1 MTVKLKHGVSAM
13 ALLISAGVAMAGAA
27 QAQTAPKEGEP
38 QEVVVVGARKAL
50 QSAQQIKK
58 NADTVVDSITAND
71 IGAFPDKSVA
81 EALQRVA
88 GITVNRFAATGD
100 TAHFSAEPS
109 GVVVRGLQ
117 QVRSEFNGRDI
128 FTADSNRGLS
138 WSDVSPELMGGVDV
152 YKNQTA
158 ELIEGGIAGTVNLR
172 TRLPFDQK
180 GRVLAATAEYTYGD
194 LVGKGAASVS
204 GIYAD
209 RWDTELGE
217 FGVMI
222 NAAHSEVFTN
232 SEGVQLGRMAIH
244 SNAATWG
251 TTAKRYYPT
260 AISLRDNIYNRI
272 RDGVAFAA
280 QWKSNDGNM
289 TATFQYNQS
298 KKQEK
303 WEEYVSTAS
312 TGTDMWAKDIEYF
325 ATGANETQCK
335 TGTTCTFDS
344 NGFLQKGTL
353 LASSDVW
360 YGNIGAHPGAN
371 SPTGN
376 LVCYSWQ
383 SCGGSQRGTSYAT
396 STRFSDSVN
405 DTRDASF
412 NLKWQV
418 SDKLF
423 TSFDVQYVDAI
434 QTNYDIA
441 GTLSTF
447 ADVTWDMTGEHPTF
461 TLAKPTSFVTMP
473 GDVAN
478 PQNYRLND
486 LMDHVTDSDGNEF
499 AVRAD
504 AAYSFDSPWLN
515 MLKFGVRHA
524 EREQTVRWSTYNW
537 ANVVN
542 TWSNYTADNYFITG
556 SKFPSASA
564 YGVRSFDEDF
574 YGGGLTNANTA
585 VYLNMDL
592 LRDQEGLAN
601 MFGRA
606 SYKPRTTAAL
616 EPQTIPDPNDPTKT
630 IPNPK
635 YDPDGNVSNVWVPV
649 CRRSGRVDGCFRPSE
664 IAEVSEIT
672 NAAYLQ
678 LKFGGDDA
686 MLFGKFPVTGNIGVR
701 YVETKNES
709 TGGINFGNQIAYATE
724 PTSKQQTDTGEVTVI
739 NASYYVTQADR
750 NFMTVNNTRS
760 VYSITHKNWLPSFN
774 ARITLDD
781 AWYLRVAASRAMS
794 RPDIG
799 NLKAYTSVN
808 ASLPIEADRVCGKGF
823 VCNSAGQIQSVV
835 MTYTGDAQ
843 NPYLKPVTADQ
854 FDLSFEN
861 YFSSTGSFTFSL
873 FYKQFH
879 DYITYGTYFRDFT
892 NQGVTRSVRMR
903 GPVNGDGGA
912 IKGWELAYKRF
923 FDNLPSP
930 WNGLGID
937 FNYTMLNN
945 KGIKSSNV
953 VVNSGDGTSG
963 QTGGGTSVA
972 ANSFTDLPLE
982 GLSDKTFNLVG
993 MYEKGAWSARLA
1005 YNWRSEYL
1013 VTSQDCCIALPIW
1026 QESAGFLDARL
1037 AYRFNDHVEV
1047 SIEGT
1052 NLLNTETVL
1061 KQQVDGP
1068 TQKSPND
1075 TRLLLPNA
1083 WFQNDR
1089 RIQAQVRLKF

>member
-204 GIYAD
+204 GIFAD

-260 AISLRDNIYNRI
+260 SIALRDNIYNRV

-280 QWKSNDGNM
+280 QWKSNDGNL
-289 TATFQYNQS
+289 TATLQYNQS

-325 ATGANETQCK
+325 ATGASESQCK

-360 YGNIGAHPGAN
+360 YGQTQAN
-371 SPTGN
+371 PKASSPTGF
-376 LVCYSWQ
+376 LACYAWE
-383 SCGGSQRGTSYAT
+383 SCGGSQRGTAYST
-396 STRFSDSVN
+396 GTRFSDSVN

-412 NLKWQV
+412 NLKWRV
-418 SDKLF
+418 TDKLSA
-423 TSFDVQYVDAI
+423 SFDVQYVDAI
-434 QTNYDIA
+434 QTNYDITA
-441 GTLSTF
+441 DMTTM
-447 ADVTWDMTGEHPTF
+447 ADVTWDLTGEHPVFNLSKATGF
-461 TLAKPTSFVTMP
+461 NLVT
-473 GDVAN
+473 GGVAN
-478 PQNYRLND
+478 PENYRLND
-486 LMDHVTDSDGNEF
+486 LMDHITDSDGNEF

-504 AAYSFDSPWLN
+504 ASYSFDSPWLN

-524 EREQTVRWSTYNW
+524 SREQTVRWSTYNW

-542 TWSNYTADNYFITG
+542 TWTSYADWNDYFITG
-556 SKFPSASA
+556 SKFPNKNA
-564 YGVRSFDEDF
+564 YAVRAFEEDF

-585 VYLNMDL
+585 VFFNIDL
-592 LRDQEGLAN
+592 LKDQNALAN
-601 MFGRA
+601 TFNSSVYSAGGTNA
-606 SYKPRTTAAL
+606 WTPICQRT
-616 EPQTIPDPNDPTKT
+616 
-630 IPNPK
+630 
-635 YDPDGNVSNVWVPV
+635 
-649 CRRSGRVDGCFRPSE
+649 GRVDGCFRAAE
-664 IAEVSEIT
+664 IADVSEVT

-686 MLFGKFPVTGNIGVR
+686 LLFNKFPVTGNIGVR
-701 YVETKNES
+701 YVETTNES
-709 TGGINFGNQIAYATE
+709 TGGINFGNQLVYETT
-724 PTSKQQTDTGEVTVI
+724 PTTTQTTPAGTVTVI
-739 NASYYVTQADR
+739 NYSYYVSQADR
-750 NFMTVNNTRS
+750 NFMTASSALSTAS
-760 VYSITHKNWLPSFN
+760 VKHKNVLPSFN

-781 AWYLRVAASRAMS
+781 QWYLRVAASRAMS

-799 NLKAYTSVN
+799 NLKSYTSVN
-808 ASLPIEADRVCGKGF
+808 TALPNIADRVCGQGL
-823 VCNSAGQIQSVV
+823 VCDSSGQIQSVV

-930 WNGLGID
+930 WNGLGVD

-963 QTGGGTSVA
+963 QSGGGTSVA
-972 ANSFTDLPLE
+972 ANSFIDLPLE

-1005 YNWRSEYL
+1005 YNWRSSYL

-1026 QESAGFLDARL
+1026 QKSAGFLDARL
-1037 AYRFNDHVEV
+1037 AYRFNDHVEM

-1061 KQQVDGP
+1061 LQQVDGP
-1068 TQKSPND
+1068 TNSSPND

>member
-27 QAQTAPKEGEP
+27 QAQTAPAEGEP

-251 TTAKRYYPT
+251 TEAKRYYPT
-260 AISLRDNIYNRI
+260 SIALRDNIYNRV

-303 WEEYVSTAS
+303 WEEYVSTANA
-312 TGTDMWAKDIEYF
+312 GTDMWAKDIEYF
-325 ATGANETQCK
+325 STSPNETQCK

-353 LASSDVW
+353 LQSAEVW
-360 YGNIGAHPGAN
+360 YGQTQNNPKATAPNNYLA
-371 SPTGN
+371 
-376 LVCYSWQ
+376 CYAWE
-383 SCGGSQRGTSYAT
+383 SCGGSQRGTAYAT

-405 DTRDASF
+405 DTKDASF

-418 SDKLF
+418 TDKLF

-434 QTNYDIA
+434 QTNYDIS

-461 TLAKPTSFVTMP
+461 TLAKATSFNLVD
-473 GDVAN
+473 GGVAN
-478 PQNYRLND
+478 PENYRLND
-486 LMDHVTDSDGNEF
+486 LMDHITDSDGNEF

-542 TWSNYTADNYFITG
+542 TWTSYANWNDYFITG
-556 SKFPSASA
+556 SRFPDKNA

-592 LRDQEGLAN
+592 LKDQTKLAN
-601 MFGRA
+601 TFNATVYPAGG
-606 SYKPRTTAAL
+606 T
-616 EPQTIPDPNDPTKT
+616 
-630 IPNPK
+630 
-635 YDPDGNVSNVWVPV
+635 NVWQPV
-649 CRRSGRVDGCFRPSE
+649 CKRAGVDSRCFRPAE

-686 MLFGKFPVTGNIGVR
+686 LLFDKFPVTGNIGVR

-709 TGGINFGNQIAYATE
+709 TGGINFGNQLAYATTA
-724 PTSKQQTDTGEVTVI
+724 TSPVMGPGGTPLLNPDGSPVTQV
-739 NASYYVTQADR
+739 NYSYYVSAADR
-750 NFMTVNNTRS
+750 SFMTINTNLAVN
-760 VYSITHKNWLPSFN
+760 SITHENWLPSFN

-781 AWYLRVAASRAMS
+781 TWYMRVAASRAMS

-799 NLKAYTSVN
+799 NLKAYTSIN
-808 ASLPIEADRVCGKGF
+808 ASLPNEADRVCGKGL

-903 GPVNGDGGA
+903 GPVNGDGGS

-945 KGIKSSNV
+945 TGIKSTNV

-972 ANSFTDLPLE
+972 ANSFIDLPLE

-1005 YNWRSEYL
+1005 YNWRSSYL

-1026 QESAGFLDARL
+1026 QKSAGFLDARL
-1037 AYRFNDHVEV
+1037 AYRFNDHVEM

-1061 KQQVDGP
+1061 LQQVDGP
-1068 TQKSPND
+1068 TNSSPND

>member
-13 ALLISAGVAMAGAA
+13 ALLISAGVAMAGGAS
-27 QAQTAPKEGEP
+27 AQTETKADEP

-204 GIYAD
+204 GIYSD

-222 NAAHSEVFTN
+222 NAAHSEVYTN
-232 SEGVQLGRMAIH
+232 SEGVQLGRMAIQ
-244 SNAATWG
+244 SSAATWG
-251 TTAKRYYPT
+251 TSAMRYYPT
-260 AISLRDNIYNRI
+260 NISLRDNIYNRV
-272 RDGVAFAA
+272 RDGISFAT
-280 QWKSNDGNM
+280 QWKSNDGNL
-289 TATFQYNQS
+289 TATFQYNKS

-303 WEEYVSTAS
+303 WEEYVATAN
-312 TGTDMWAKDIEYF
+312 TATDMWAKDIEYF
-325 ATGANETQCK
+325 STSAAESQCK
-335 TGTTCTFDS
+335 TGTTCSFDS

-353 LASSDVW
+353 VASADVW
-360 YGNIGAHPGAN
+360 YGMIQAN
-371 SPTGN
+371 PASNPQGGY
-376 LVCYSWQ
+376 LACYAWEACYSA
-383 SCGGSQRGTSYAT
+383 QRSTGYST

-405 DTRDASF
+405 DTQDASF
-412 NLKWQV
+412 NVKWQI
-418 SDKLF
+418 SDKLGAN
-423 TSFDVQYVDAI
+423 FDVQYVDAI
-434 QTNYDIA
+434 QTNYDISGSLA
-441 GTLSTF
+441 TF
-447 ADVTWDMTGEHPTF
+447 AESTWDLTGDLPNIKLSKAIGFNLT
-461 TLAKPTSFVTMP
+461 P
-473 GDVAN
+473 GGIADPA
-478 PQNYRLND
+478 NYRLND
-486 LMDHVTDSDGNEF
+486 ISDHITDSDGNEL

-504 AAYSFDSPWLN
+504 LHYSFDSPWLN
-515 MLKFGVRHA
+515 MLKLGVRHA
-524 EREQTVRWSTYNW
+524 EREQTVRWTIYNW

-542 TWSNYTADNYFITG
+542 TWTDYPNWNNYFITG
-556 SKFPSASA
+556 SAFPDKTA
-564 YGVRSFDEDF
+564 YGTRTFDEDF
-574 YGGGLTNANTA
+574 YGGGVTNANTA

-592 LRDQEGLAN
+592 LKDQARMAN
-601 MFGRA
+601 TF
-606 SYKPRTTAAL
+606 SAANYSAGG
-616 EPQTIPDPNDPTKT
+616 T
-630 IPNPK
+630 
-635 YDPDGNVSNVWVPV
+635 NVWTPA
-649 CRRSGRVDGCFRPSE
+649 CQRTGRVDGCFRPAE
-664 IAEVSEIT
+664 IADVSEVT

-686 MLFGKFPVTGNIGVR
+686 LIFGKPVTGNIGIR
-701 YVETKNES
+701 YVETENES
-709 TGGINFGNQIAYATE
+709 TGGVNFGNQIAYSTT
-724 PTSKQQTDTGEVTVI
+724 PTSQVVVNNQPVYNTDGSPLMQT
-739 NASYYVTQADR
+739 NYSYYVSQADR
-750 NFMTVNNTRS
+750 DFMTLNSTRTPH
-760 VYSITHKNWLPSFN
+760 SITHKNWLPSFN
-774 ARITLDD
+774 VRMTLDD
-781 AWYLRVAASRAMS
+781 TWYLRIAASRAMS

-799 NLKAYTSVN
+799 NLKAYTSIS
-808 ASLPIEADRVCGKGF
+808 AALPSEVDRVCGKGL
-823 VCNSAGQIQSVV
+823 VCNSQGQIQSVV
-835 MTYTGDAQ
+835 MTYTGEAQ

-861 YFSSTGSFTFSL
+861 YFDSTGSFTFSL

-879 DYITYGTYFRDFT
+879 DYITHGTYYRDFT
-892 NQGVTRSVRMR
+892 NAGTTRSVRIR
-903 GPVNGDGGA
+903 GPVNSEGGA

-923 FDNLPSP
+923 FDFLPSP
-930 WNGLGID
+930 WNGLGVD

-945 KGIKSSNV
+945 TGIKSSNI
-953 VVNSGDGTSG
+953 VVNSGDGSSG

-1026 QESAGFLDARL
+1026 QKSAGYLDARL
-1037 AYRFNDHVEV
+1037 AYRFNEKVEMSV
-1047 SIEGT
+1047 EGT

-1061 KQQVDGP
+1061 LQQVDGP
-1068 TQKSPND
+1068 TNAHPND

>member
-1 MTVKLKHGVSAM
+1 MTVKLKHSVSAM
-13 ALLISAGVAMAGAA
+13 ALLVSVGVAMAGAA
-27 QAQTAPKEGEP
+27 SAQTETKADEP

-222 NAAHSEVFTN
+222 NAAHSEVYTN
-232 SEGVQLGRMAIH
+232 SEGVQLGRMALH

-251 TTAKRYYPT
+251 TTAMRYYPT
-260 AISLRDNIYNRI
+260 NISLRDNIYNRV
-272 RDGVAFAA
+272 RDGLAFAA
-280 QWKSNDGNM
+280 QWKSNDGNV

-303 WEEYVSTAS
+303 WEEYVSTAYS
-312 TGTDMWAKDIEYF
+312 GTDMWAKDIEYYSES
-325 ATGANETQCK
+325 ASEAQCK

-360 YGNIGAHPGAN
+360 YGQTPAN
-371 SPTGN
+371 PKASSSGTLP
-376 LVCYSWQ
+376 CYSWEA
-383 SCGGSQRGTSYAT
+383 CGGSQRGTGYAT

-405 DTRDASF
+405 DTKDASF

-434 QTNYDIA
+434 QTNYDIS

-447 ADVTWDMTGEHPTF
+447 ADVTWDLTGDLPKF
-461 TLAKPTSFVTMP
+461 TLANATGFQLAT
-473 GDVAN
+473 GGVAN
-478 PQNYRLND
+478 PENYRLND

-504 AAYSFDSPWLN
+504 ANYSFDSPWLN
-515 MLKFGVRHA
+515 MIKFGVRHA
-524 EREQTVRWSTYNW
+524 EREQTVRWSIYNW

-542 TWSNYTADNYFITG
+542 TWTTYGSWNDYFITG
-556 SKFPSASA
+556 SAFPDKTA
-564 YGVRSFDEDF
+564 YGTRTFDEDF

-585 VYLNMDL
+585 VYLNIDL
-592 LRDQEGLAN
+592 LKDREKLAN
-601 MFGRA
+601 TFNATVYPAGG
-606 SYKPRTTAAL
+606 T
-616 EPQTIPDPNDPTKT
+616 
-630 IPNPK
+630 
-635 YDPDGNVSNVWVPV
+635 NVWQPV
-649 CRRSGRVDGCFRPSE
+649 CKRTGIDSRCFRPSE
-664 IAEVSEIT
+664 IAEVSEVT
-672 NAAYLQ
+672 DAAYIQ

-686 MLFGKFPVTGNIGVR
+686 LLFGKAVTGNIGVR
-701 YVETKNES
+701 YVETTNES
-709 TGGINFGNQIAYATE
+709 TGGINFGNQIAYDAD
-724 PTSKQQTDTGEVTVI
+724 PTSPVLGPNGDPLLNPDGSPVTSI
-739 NASYYVTQADR
+739 NYSYYVSAADR
-750 NFMTVNNTRS
+750 AFMTQNNTRTTA
-760 VYSITHKNWLPSFN
+760 SITHKNWLPSFN
-774 ARITLDD
+774 ARMTLDD
-781 AWYLRVAASRAMS
+781 TWYVRIAASRAMS

-799 NLKAYTSVN
+799 NLKSYTSVN
-808 ASLPIEADRVCGKGF
+808 AALPNIADRVCGKGL
-823 VCNSAGQIQSVV
+823 VCNSSGQIQSVV

-879 DYITYGTYFRDFT
+879 DYITYGRYIRDFT
-892 NQGVTRSVRMR
+892 NQGVTRSVEMR

-912 IKGWELAYKRF
+912 IKGWELSYKRF
-923 FDNLPSP
+923 FDGLPSP
-930 WNGLGID
+930 WNGLGVD

-945 KGIKSSNV
+945 TGIKSTNV

-972 ANSFTDLPLE
+972 AKSFTDLPLE

-1005 YNWRSEYL
+1005 YNWRSEFL

-1026 QESAGFLDARL
+1026 QESAGYLDARL
-1037 AYRFNDHVEV
+1037 AYRFNDNIEV
-1047 SIEGT
+1047 SVEGT
-1052 NLLNTETVL
+1052 NLLDTETVL
-1061 KQQVDGP
+1061 LQQVDGP
-1068 TQKSPND
+1068 TNAHPND

-1083 WFQNDR
+1083 WFKNDR
-1089 RIQAQVRLKF
+1089 RVQAQVRLKF